1 MTRMRRIE
9 RPLTAGA
16 VRMHGAPPTH
26 LTLDRLSA
34 AGLPHATTTRHCPGT
49 PGGDPPFGV
58 EAGTALG
65 AGVAAV
71 AFARQ
76 VHGAHVVRATTGGA
90 LGEADAIVTTAP
102 AQPIAV
108 VSADCLPIVL
118 YDPEAAALAVA
129 HVGWRGTV
137 KHTPRAAVAALARLG
152 AAPARMLAAIG
163 PAIGPCCYEVDRV
176 VIDPLGAAFPSID
189 AWITAKG
196 SGKWMLDL
204 WAVNEWALAD
214 AGLDRANVLNA
225 RLCTACRTDLF
236 YSYRKGHRGRLIT
249 LAMLP
254 RR

>member
-1 MTRMRRIE
+1 
-9 RPLTAGA
+9 
-16 VRMHGAPPTH
+16 MHGAPPTH

-34 AGLPHATTTRHCPGT
+34 AGLPHATTTRHCPET

-58 EAGTALG
+58 EARTALG
-65 AGVAAV
+65 GGVAAV

-163 PAIGPCCYEVDRV
+163 PSIGPCCYEVDEPV
-176 VIDPLGAAFPSID
+176 VGPLRAAFPGE
-189 AWITAKG
+189 WERWTRPRG
-196 SGKWMLDL
+196 PGKWSLDL
-204 WAVNEWALAD
+204 WHANAD
-214 AGLDRANVLNA
+214 QLVRGGVRSDAIANP
-225 RLCTACRTDLF
+225 RLCTSCRDDLF
-236 YSYRKGHRGRLIT
+236 FSYRREGRGGS
-249 LAMLP
+249 LAAFAALG
-254 RR
+254 R